1 MSNIFDLQ
9 AGDTLPQ
16 VPKGSNQQMWLLW
29 EVSLIC
35 NYFTLCSMVFHSNCF
50 QIDLLGAPP
59 ILLPVWPWQKGDNN
73 NKAVFIFKTMLISL
87 KQHPEYRRFDKTVL
101 CFDCQ
106 TEWVVFVTFIPC
118 LRNILKRSFNW
129 NWRLDNRDNREGN
142 APLLNE
148 EGSFLPGPGLE
159 DYVE

>member
-1 MSNIFDLQ
+1 MSNLFDLQ

-16 VPKGSNQQMWLLW
+16 VPKGPNQQMWILW
-29 EVSLIC
+29 QVSLIC
-35 NYFTLCSMVFHSNCF
+35 NYYILGSMVFHSNCF

-59 ILLPVWPWQKGDNN
+59 ILLAVWPWQKGDNN
-73 NKAVFIFKTMLISL
+73 NKDVFIFKTMLISL
-87 KQHPEYRRFDKTVL
+87 KQHPEYYCIQKTVL

-118 LRNILKRSFNW
+118 LKNILKRSLDY
-129 NWRLDNRDNREGN
+129 NWRLDWRDNSEGN
-142 APLLNE
+142 APLLNA
-148 EGSFLPGPGLE
+148 EGSFLPGSGLE

>member
-1 MSNIFDLQ
+1 MSNLFDLQ

-16 VPKGSNQQMWLLW
+16 VPKGPNQQMWLLW
-29 EVSLIC
+29 EVSL
-35 NYFTLCSMVFHSNCF
+35 CSMVFHYNHF
-50 QIDLLGAPP
+50 QIDLLGASP
-59 ILLPVWPWQKGDNN
+59 ILLAVWPWQKGDNN
-73 NKAVFIFKTMLISL
+73 NKDVFIFKTMLISL

-106 TEWVVFVTFIPC
+106 TEWVVFVTFILC
-118 LRNILKRSFNW
+118 LRNILKRSLNW
-129 NWRLDNRDNREGN
+129 NWRLDNRDNSEGN

-148 EGSFLPGPGLE
+148 EGSFLPGSGLE